1 VALRLTQA
9 VDYAVRAM
17 VYISSF
23 PEGRWVLR
31 AEIAQAEEIPYSF
44 TAKILRSLVHGGL
57 LRSSRGAHGGFALS
71 RAASEI
77 SLREVYEAI
86 EGRISLAQDPD
97 AACTHSSG
105 PAHAVW
111 HDIESRI
118 VETLDAVSVESLAS
132 APRRA
137 GVLVFRPR
145 GSTLTADCA

>member
-1 VALRLTQA
+1 MALRLTQA

-31 AEIAQAEEIPYSF
+31 SEIAQAEEIPYSF

-71 RAASEI
+71 RPASEI
-77 SLREVYEAI
+77 SLRQVYESI
-86 EGRISLAQDPD
+86 EGRICLAQDSES
-97 AACTHSSG
+97 ACAHSSG
-105 PAHAVW
+105 PAQAVW
-111 HDIESRI
+111 HDVECQI
-118 VETLDAVSVESLAS
+118 VDTLEGVSLESLVS

-145 GSTLTADCA
+145 ASSLTADCA